1 MNESEIGLIEHRP
14 TIAQVYRRAQLTGA
28 VTFDPT
34 DNKIHVGFLSK
45 LKTEGYSER
54 LGTKS
59 LVVRNRML
67 RLEGQIMEPEDVA
80 TVQAKEVLQEVLGVA
95 QPQYV
100 LRGICQVIPL
110 NKLIT
115 RVDVGESYEASEKV
129 PSLVE
134 PEVLKPN
141 LTPVEFELDKNEVHI
156 VVSDEAAMM
165 SGHDARLPQVNG
177 EGSALARA
185 ENRQIAALA
194 ETATGITG
202 TDWGVGTNNPYDD
215 IGGAMDAIE
224 NPSEG
229 QYPVD
234 FIAAHA
240 RVWLDF
246 FSNPFVRGVPGL
258 KQALESESALTFP
271 VPGLPGVTGFSA
283 RVLTNTIALVGS
295 TKAPA
300 LAFGNGPTENGA
312 YRGESGGYD
321 AWIIRQWLQPKLVK
335 PDAIRQLTGV
345 HA

>member
-1 MNESEIGLIEHRP
+1 MNESKTELIGGHRP
-14 TIAQVYRRAQLTGA
+14 TIAQIYRKAQLVGA
-28 VTFDPT
+28 VTYSPVDK
-34 DNKIHVGFLSK
+34 KIHLGFLSK
-45 LKTEGYSER
+45 LSTEDLRGGRWARDKLGAQVLTEG
-54 LGTKS
+54 
-59 LVVRNRML
+59 
-67 RLEGQIMEPEDVA
+67 DVA
-80 TVQAKEVLQEVLGVA
+80 SVEAKDVLQELLGVA

-115 RVDVGESYEASEKV
+115 RVDVGETYEASEKV

-141 LTPVEFELDKNEVHI
+141 LTPVEFELHKNEVHI
-156 VVSDEAAMM
+156 VVSDEAAMI
-165 SGHDARLPQVNG
+165 SAHDAMLPQVNG
-177 EGSALARA
+177 EGSALAKA
-185 ENRQIAALA
+185 ENRQIAEKA
-194 ETATGITG
+194 ETATEISGN
-202 TDWGVGTNNPYDD
+202 DWGDSAKNPYDD
-215 IGGAMDAIE
+215 IGTAMDAIE

-258 KQALESESALTFP
+258 KQAIESESVMSFP
-271 VPGLPGVTGFSA
+271 VPGLPGVTGFSD
-283 RVLTNTIALVGS
+283 RVLTNTIALGGS

-312 YRGESGGYD
+312 YRNEPAGYD
-321 AWIIRQWLQPKLVK
+321 AWIIRQWLEVKLVK
-335 PDAIRQLTGV
+335 ADAIRRLTGV